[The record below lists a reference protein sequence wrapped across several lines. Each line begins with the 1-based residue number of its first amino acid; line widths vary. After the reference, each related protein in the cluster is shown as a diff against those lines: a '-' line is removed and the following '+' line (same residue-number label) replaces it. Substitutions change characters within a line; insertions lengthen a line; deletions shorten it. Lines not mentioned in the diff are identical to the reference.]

1 LGKHF
6 ASVGMD
12 KSVRLYAFSESS
24 GEWNITPS
32 SVLIDHS
39 SSVVDLD
46 WGATASNLV
55 SCSYDGT
62 AKLWDASEGKL
73 INSFD
78 TGGMCQAVCWT
89 DSSVFATCS
98 TKGCL
103 SLHDVRSPSCADAPR
118 HQHRVSLGGLC
129 SLGNEI
135 APLLLAG
142 DAEGGLYVWDVRKP
156 DVLDKV
162 SIDVGDKP
170 ISCLSAL
177 SSGASDVI
185 VSVNSFDETLRV
197 CAISRDGSGP
207 RLLSRL
213 NGHKNRSFP
222 IKSSL
227 FKGASYRL
235 PAIGSAKPFSGR
247 PPLLPPCSMATFS
260 T

>member
-1 LGKHF
+1 MH
-6 ASVGMD
+6 
-12 KSVRLYAFSESS
+12 
-24 GEWNITPS
+24 TPARA
-32 SVLIDHS
+32 L
-39 SSVVDLD
+39 
-46 WGATASNLV
+46 
-55 SCSYDGT
+55 
-62 AKLWDASEGKL
+62 
-73 INSFD
+73 
-78 TGGMCQAVCWT
+78 
-89 DSSVFATCS
+89 
-98 TKGCL
+98 CL
-103 SLHDVRSPSCADAPR
+103 SHHDVRSPSCADAPR

-129 SLGNEI
+129 SFGNEI

-185 VSVNSFDETLRV
+185 VSVDSFDDALRI
-197 CAISRDGSGP
+197 CAKSRDGSSL

-227 FKGASYRL
+227 FKGASCRL
-235 PAIGSAKPFSGR
+235 PAIGSAKPFSGL
-247 PPLLPPCSMATFS
+247 PPLRPPCSMATFS